1 MKFWLSL
8 LAFSFATSLST
19 AAREPEA
26 FVPLAERTPAYFVDR
41 YGPARSTR
49 KVSQHAFLNPQT
61 GTLPVKGEFSV
72 REFRTD
78 GLRVRA
84 VFHVPSLKLA
94 EVTLQMAGR
103 TWTDEQVIAALKA
116 YGHEWKLTG
125 VNLGQRRWTTP
136 DRARAILLLT
146 SLHIQPPK
154 TVAAIE
160 QAGKERDAQRKAVPK
175 F

>member
-8 LAFSFATSLST
+8 LTFSFATSLSF
-19 AAREPEA
+19 AAREPET
-26 FVPLAERTPAYFVDR
+26 FIPLAERTPAYFVDR
-41 YGPARSTR
+41 YGPAQSTR

-72 REFRTD
+72 RQFGTD

-94 EVTLQMAGR
+94 EVTLQMERGQ
-103 TWTDEQVIAALKA
+103 WTDAQLTAALSA
-116 YGHEWKLTG
+116 YGAEWQLTG
-125 VNLGQRRWTTP
+125 RNLGQRHWTAP
-136 DRARAILLLT
+136 DGARAILLLT
-146 SLHIQPPK
+146 SLHIQPHK

-160 QAGKERDAQRKAVPK
+160 QARQQRDTQRKAVPK